1 MKRSAVLWIVA
12 IVVTLIAASWQ
23 RRTGPTY
30 PVDGTISLGG
40 REVRIHLARSNGGET
55 DQPVRIRVEDAGV
68 SGEVAWRRFPTSE
81 PWSVIP
87 MEREGEWLAAALP
100 HQPPAGKLE
109 YQVRLVRGDERRTFP
124 PLPAVTRFKGHV
136 PAAILAPHVLMMF
149 LGMLVSNRA
158 GLEALGTSGDPRRLA
173 FVTLAIIFVGGLILG
188 PIVQKYA
195 FGAYWTGVPFGYD
208 LTDNKTL
215 IAAVAWAWA
224 AWRVLP
230 RGTAT
235 ARRDSNRREQTSS
248 AAHDRSVS
256 HLTVAV
262 PPDPAVAVPRGR
274 WDVVAAAVI
283 TLVVF
288 AIPHSVWGSEIKW
301 Q

>member
-1 MKRSAVLWIVA
+1 MKRSAVLWILAVA
-12 IVVTLIAASWQ
+12 LTLTAAAWQ

-30 PVDGTISLGG
+30 PVEGTLSLGG
-40 REVRIHLARSNGGET
+40 REVPIHLARSNGGET
-55 DQPVRIRVEDAGV
+55 DQPVRIRVEDAAV

-87 MEREGEWLAAALP
+87 MEREGDWLAAALP

-109 YQVRLVRGDERRTFP
+109 YQVRMVRGDESKLFP

-158 GLEALGTSGDPRRLA
+158 GLEALRASGNPRRLA
-173 FVTLAIIFVGGLILG
+173 FVTLAFIVVGGLVLG

-224 AWRVLP
+224 AWRV
-230 RGTAT
+230 RGGRTA
-235 ARRDSNRREQTSS
+235 
-248 AAHDRSVS
+248 
-256 HLTVAV
+256 
-262 PPDPAVAVPRGR
+262 R
-274 WDVVAAAVI
+274 WDVLAAAVI

-288 AIPHSVWGSEIKW
+288 AIPHSVWGSQIKW